1 MALSSPILVEYRV
14 VQPIL
19 ESARWN
25 IIGGN
30 YEMKSA
36 PRKKARIVA
45 KFGGSSLD
53 TPEKI
58 QKAAISV
65 AKEVQRGNKV
75 AVVVSAMG
83 RTTDTLLNLAQVA
96 SNGSISKRDTDSILS
111 MGERLSAKVFSA
123 SLRSHGVQ
131 THVFDP
137 AEENWPIISDDSFT
151 DANPLL
157 DESLQLIKERILP
170 LVEKKVVP
178 IVPGFVGKTRSG
190 VPTTLGRGGSDI
202 TAFMLAQ
209 GLEAKKVVLVSDVD
223 GILTADP
230 KLVKKPGKI
239 EKISVLRLA
248 GLANTGTKFMH
259 LKALKYKKE
268 DIDVYLVNSSR
279 CNLSAAGTLI
289 SGSLPD
295 LEVELGETVRI
306 ISVTYVGEQLSTHPE
321 IFLKVFRRIESS
333 NARISGISGN
343 HNSIIFYLSS
353 ATDPEILNTLHRV
366 VVSNPETIAMAVRKN
381 LALVQIRGLGLEETP
396 GIIGRI
402 SAPLRDNGINIFGI
416 LTVSSSIDLF
426 VDWNDRE
433 KAIRLVRSSLSEGI

>member
-1 MALSSPILVEYRV
+1 
-14 VQPIL
+14 
-19 ESARWN
+19 
-25 IIGGN
+25 
-30 YEMKSA
+30 MKSA
-36 PRKKARIVA
+36 PRNKARLVA

-53 TPEKI
+53 APEKI
-58 QKAAISV
+58 QRAATSV
-65 AKEVQRGNKV
+65 AEEIRKGNRV

-83 RTTDTLLNLAQVA
+83 KTTDSLLNLARVA

-111 MGERLSAKVFSA
+111 MGERLSAKIFSA
-123 SLRSHGVQ
+123 SLRSLGVQ

-151 DANPLL
+151 NANPLL
-157 DESLQLIKERILP
+157 EESLKLIKEKVLP
-170 LVEKKVVP
+170 LVEKEIVP
-178 IVPGFVGKTRSG
+178 IVPGFLGKTRGG

-230 KLVKKPGKI
+230 KLVKKPVKI
-239 EKISVLRLA
+239 DEISVVRLA

-259 LKALKYKKE
+259 LKALKYKPE
-268 DIDVYLVNSSR
+268 DMNVYLVNSS
-279 CNLSAAGTLI
+279 LGSLGASGTLI

-295 LEVELGETVRI
+295 LEVELGDAEPI
-306 ISVTYVGEQLSTHPE
+306 ISVTYIGEQLSAHPE
-321 IFLKVFRRIESS
+321 IFLKVLRRIESS
-333 NARISGISGN
+333 DTRLCGISGN

-353 ATDPEILNTLHRV
+353 TVNPDILNTLHRV
-366 VVSNPETIAMAVRKN
+366 VVSNPETMAMAVRKN

-396 GIIGRI
+396 GIIGKI

-426 VDWNDRE
+426 VDWSERE
-433 KAIRLVRSSLSEGI
+433 KAIRLVRSSLSGGI